1 MTSCTKIGSVL
12 VIALGIFGSPA
23 LSQSTATLKGKVT
36 DSNGN
41 AVYLA
46 NVLLEGSKSGTSSDK
61 EGNYSLTIP
70 AGQECR
76 ISFSF
81 IGFQPVV
88 FEISANPGQIVV
100 YDAVLQVSFK
110 TIDEVQV
117 TNAVDK
123 SSNLTRINTRSLE
136 MLPNTNGGIETI
148 LKTLPGVSSNNELS
162 SQYSVRGGNFDENL
176 VFVNGIEVYRPFLIR
191 SGQQEGLSFINP
203 DLVGSV
209 QFSAGG
215 FDAGYGDKMSSVLDV
230 TYKEPAI
237 YGGSVSGSLLGGS
250 AHLEGSDKKH
260 RFTHISGI
268 RYKTSQY
275 LLGTLD
281 TKGEYKPRFLDFQTY
296 MTYHVSP
303 TFELGFLGNISRNVY
318 DFIPVNRETSFGT
331 VSTAYKLKIYFDG
344 QEIDSYT
351 GYFGAL
357 TASLHPS
364 SRMTL
369 RFTSSFYHTGEQ
381 EYFDLQGQYLINE
394 LDTRIGSQTFGDSIK
409 NIGVGTFLD
418 HARNRLNMDIWTAEH
433 SGSVSLDRT
442 QVRWGIK
449 LKQER
454 INDRL
459 NEWQMLDSAGYSLP
473 YSDSTINLGSV
484 VKTHNIL
491 SPVDF
496 AAYLLATRQAD
507 LAKGKLYASGGI
519 RVNYFDLNRQ
529 FFVNPRF
536 SIAFDPD
543 WKRNIQFRLAAGLY
557 FQPPLYKEMRNPAGT
572 VNPNLRAQESY
583 QLLMGSDYIFSLWNR
598 PFKLTAEVYYKY
610 LDKLVPYKVDNVRI
624 VYLGENMARG
634 YATGMDFKINGE
646 FVEGTESW
654 ASLSFMKTMEDIR
667 GDYYVDS
674 NGNKVPIGYYP
685 RPTDQR
691 VNFGMFFQD
700 YLPGNPTY
708 RVNLYFLFGSRL
720 PFSPPFSARYDE
732 TYRMPAYKRV
742 DIGFSKVIKDEH
754 TSPSGTF
761 WKPFKTILVTGEI
774 FNLFGVNNTISYLWV
789 RTVSNLQN
797 MPGYFAV
804 PNYLTSRRLNL
815 RLTLKF

>member
-1 MTSCTKIGSVL
+1 ML
-12 VIALGIFGSPA
+12 DIFASTVF
-23 LSQSTATLKGKVT
+23 SQNTATLKGKVT

-41 AVYLA
+41 AVYMA
-46 NVLLEGSKSGTSSDK
+46 NVLLEGSKAGTSSDK

-70 AGQECR
+70 SGQECR

-88 FEISANPGQIVV
+88 FEINANPEQVV
-100 YDAVLQVSFK
+100 EYHAVLQVSFK

-117 TNAVDK
+117 TNEVDK
-123 SSNLTRINTRSLE
+123 SSNLTRINTRSLD
-136 MLPNTNGGIETI
+136 MLPNTSGGIESL

-203 DLVGSV
+203 DMVGSV

-230 TYKEPAI
+230 TYKEPSTYA
-237 YGGSVSGSLLGGS
+237 GSVSASLLGGS
-250 AHLEGSDKKH
+250 AHLEGRDKKH

-281 TKGEYKPRFLDFQTY
+281 TKGEYKPRFTDFQTY
-296 MTYHVSP
+296 MTYRVSP
-303 TFELGFLGNISRNVY
+303 KFELGFLGNISRNEY
-318 DFIPVNRETSFGT
+318 YFIPVNRETSFGT
-331 VSTAYKLKIYFDG
+331 VSSAYKLKIYFDG

-357 TASLHPS
+357 TASVHPLP
-364 SRMTL
+364 TL
-369 RFTSSFYHTGEQ
+369 QLKFTSSYYHTGEQ
-381 EYFDLQGQYLINE
+381 EFFDIQGQYLINE
-394 LDTRIGSQTFGDSIK
+394 LDTRLGSQTFGDSIK

-418 HARNRLNMDIWTAEH
+418 HARNRLTMEIWTAEH
-433 SGSVSLDRT
+433 SGNLSLERM

-449 LKQER
+449 LKQES
-454 INDRL
+454 ISDHL
-459 NEWQMLDSAGYSLP
+459 NEWQMVDSAGYSLP
-473 YSDSTINLGSV
+473 YSDTAINLGNV
-484 VKTHNIL
+484 VKAHHIL
-491 SPVDF
+491 NPVDV

-507 LAKGKLYASGGI
+507 LAKGKLNVSGGI

-529 FFVNPRF
+529 FFINPRF
-536 SIAFDPD
+536 SAAFDPG
-543 WKRNIQFRLAAGLY
+543 WKKNIQFRFAAGLY
-557 FQPPLYKEMRNPAGT
+557 FQPPFYKEMRNPEGIINT
-572 VNPNLRAQESY
+572 NLRAQESY
-583 QLLMGSDYIFSLWNR
+583 QLLAGSDYTFKLWDR
-598 PFKLTAEVYYKY
+598 PFKLTAEAYYKY
-610 LDKLVPYKVDNVRI
+610 LDKLVPYKIDNVRI
-624 VYLGENMARG
+624 VYLGQNLARG
-634 YATGMDFKINGE
+634 YATGIDFKINGE

-667 GDYYVDS
+667 GDYYIDS
-674 NGNKVPIGYYP
+674 NGNKVSIGYYP

-708 RVNLYFLFGSRL
+708 RVNVYFLFGSRL
-720 PFSPPFSARYDE
+720 PFSPPFSTRYDE

-754 TSPSGTF
+754 TSPGGAF

>member
-1 MTSCTKIGSVL
+1 MTSCAKIWSVL
-12 VIALGIFGSPA
+12 VIALGIFASPVF
-23 LSQSTATLKGKVT
+23 SQHTATLKGKVT

-41 AVYLA
+41 AVYMA
-46 NVLLEGSKSGTSSDK
+46 NILLEGSKAGTSSDK
-61 EGNYSLTIP
+61 EGNFSLTIP
-70 AGQECR
+70 SGQECR

-81 IGFQPVV
+81 IGFQPLV
-88 FEISANPGQIVV
+88 FEIHANPGQVV
-100 YDAVLQVSFK
+100 EYHAVLQVSFK
-110 TIDEVQV
+110 TIEEVQV

-136 MLPNTNGGIETI
+136 MLPNTSGGIESL

-162 SQYSVRGGNFDENL
+162 SQYSVWGGNFDENL

-230 TYKEPAI
+230 TYKEPSA

-250 AHLEGSDKKH
+250 AHLEGRDKKR
-260 RFTHISGI
+260 RFTYISGI

-281 TKGEYKPRFLDFQTY
+281 TKGEYKPRFTDFQTY
-296 MTYHVSP
+296 MTYRVGP
-303 TFELGFLGNISRNVY
+303 KFELGFLGNISRNKY
-318 DFIPVNRETSFGT
+318 NFIPVNRETSFGT
-331 VSTAYKLKIYFDG
+331 VSSAYKLKIYFDG

-357 TASLHPS
+357 TASLHPLP
-364 SRMTL
+364 TL
-369 RFTSSFYHTGEQ
+369 LLKFTSSYYQTGEQ
-381 EYFDLQGQYLINE
+381 EFFDIQGQYLINE
-394 LDTRIGSQTFGDSIK
+394 LDTRLGSQTLGDSIK

-418 HARNRLNMDIWTAEH
+418 HARNRLTMEIWTAEH
-433 SGSVSLDRT
+433 SGNLSLERM

-449 LKQER
+449 MKQES
-454 INDRL
+454 INDHL
-459 NEWQMLDSAGYSLP
+459 NEWQMIDSAGYSLP
-473 YSDSTINLGSV
+473 YSDTSVNLGGV
-484 VKTHNIL
+484 VKANHLLN
-491 SPVDF
+491 PVDI

-507 LAKGKLYASGGI
+507 LAKGKLNASGGV

-536 SIAFDPD
+536 SVAFDPG
-543 WKRNIQFRLAAGLY
+543 WKKNIQFRFAGGLY
-557 FQPPLYKEMRNPAGT
+557 FQPPLYKEMRNPEGIINT
-572 VNPNLRAQESY
+572 NLRAQESF
-583 QLLMGSDYIFSLWNR
+583 QLLAGSDYTFKLWDR
-598 PFKLTAEVYYKY
+598 PFKLTAEAYYKY
-610 LDKLVPYKVDNVRI
+610 LDKLVPYKIDNVRI
-624 VYLGENMARG
+624 VYLGENLARG
-634 YATGMDFKINGE
+634 YATGIDFKINGE

-667 GDYYVDS
+667 GDYYTDS
-674 NGNKVPIGYYP
+674 NGNKVSIGYYP

-708 RVNLYFLFGSRL
+708 RVNVYFLFGSRL
-720 PFSPPFSARYDE
+720 PFSPPFTTRYDE

-754 TSPSGTF
+754 TSPRGLF